1 MWRVPFEPGTIKAVS
16 RKDGQVVLEKE
27 IHTAGEPY
35 KVELIADRNVIKADG
50 TDLSFITVKIVDKDG
65 NMIPDADQLVH
76 FDVEGNG
83 FIAGVDNGYQ
93 ASLEP
98 FKANYRKAFNG
109 MCLLIVQATEEAGD
123 IKITATTDGLKN
135 GALTLKS
142 K

>member
-1 MWRVPFEPGTIKAVS
+1 MPFEPGTIKAVS

-98 FKANYRKAFNG
+98 FKANYRKSF
-109 MCLLIVQATEEAGD
+109 
-123 IKITATTDGLKN
+123 
-135 GALTLKS
+135 
-142 K
+142 